1 MEQGM
6 ASHIAVLSMIAA
18 LGMPG
23 VDAAH
28 WHHARA
34 HPGLPGGFSQAREF
48 APAPKDMDT
57 RDVSRDDMIG
67 SDTMAQ
73 SAGPDMPGGR
83 PPVPFFRQPRPVSTS
98 PVQPET
104 PEAAAEDE
112 PEDALDMEAAKAAIE
127 RDGYKRVRIL
137 DKADNGG
144 WRAKAYRG
152 VAEVLLKVDSH
163 GGVSAE

>member
-1 MEQGM
+1 M
-6 ASHIAVLSMIAA
+6 AGHIAVVWVMAA
-18 LGMPG
+18 LGNPG

-28 WHHARA
+28 WHDARV
-34 HPGLPGGFSQAREF
+34 HPGLADGFSQTREF
-48 APAPKDMDT
+48 APAPKDTDA

-73 SAGPDMPGGR
+73 SAGPDVPSGR

-98 PVQPET
+98 PVRPET

-112 PEDALDMEAAKAAIE
+112 AQDMLDMEAAKAAIE

-137 DKADNGG
+137 DKAGNGG

-152 VAEVLLKVDSH
+152 VAEVFLKVDSH
-163 GGVSAE
+163 GAVSAE

>member
-28 WHHARA
+28 LHHARA

-73 SAGPDMPGGR
+73 SAGSDMPGGR
-83 PPVPFFRQPRPVSTS
+83 PPFLLRCLVKFH
-98 PVQPET
+98 
-104 PEAAAEDE
+104 
-112 PEDALDMEAAKAAIE
+112 
-127 RDGYKRVRIL
+127 YKIHR
-137 DKADNGG
+137 
-144 WRAKAYRG
+144 
-152 VAEVLLKVDSH
+152 SH
-163 GGVSAE
+163 YHEYEL

>member
-1 MEQGM
+1 M
-6 ASHIAVLSMIAA
+6 ASHIAVRSMIAA
-18 LGMPG
+18 LGMLG

-28 WHHARA
+28 WHHVRA
-34 HPGLPGGFSQAREF
+34 HPGLPGGSSQAWGF
-48 APAPKDMDT
+48 APAPNGMDAG
-57 RDVSRDDMIG
+57 DVSRDDMIG

-73 SAGPDMPGGR
+73 SAGHDVPSGR

-98 PVQPET
+98 PVHPET
-104 PEAAAEDE
+104 PEAAAEDQL
-112 PEDALDMEAAKAAIE
+112 EDALDMEAAKAAIE

-137 DKADNGG
+137 DKAGDGG

-163 GGVSAE
+163 GAVSAE

>member
-1 MEQGM
+1 M

-28 WHHARA
+28 WQHPGA
-34 HPGLPGGFSQAREF
+34 HPGLPGGFSQTREF
-48 APAPKDMDT
+48 APVPKDMDA
-57 RDVSRDDMIG
+57 RGVSRDDTIG

-73 SAGPDMPGGR
+73 SAGPDVPGGR

-104 PEAAAEDE
+104 PEAATEVEAQDM
-112 PEDALDMEAAKAAIE
+112 LDMEAAKAAIE

-137 DKADNGG
+137 DKAGNGG

-152 VAEVLLKVDSH
+152 VAEVLLKVDSR
-163 GGVSAE
+163 GAVSAE

>member
-1 MEQGM
+1 M

-23 VDAAH
+23 VDEAH
-28 WHHARA
+28 WHHAREYT
-34 HPGLPGGFSQAREF
+34 GLPGGFSQTREF
-48 APAPKDMDT
+48 APAPKDMDA

-73 SAGPDMPGGR
+73 SAGPDVPGGR

-98 PVQPET
+98 PVQPEA

-112 PEDALDMEAAKAAIE
+112 AQDTLDMEAAKAAIE

-152 VAEVLLKVDSH
+152 VVEVLLKVDSH
-163 GGVSAE
+163 GAVSAE

>member
-1 MEQGM
+1 M

-28 WHHARA
+28 WQHAGA

-48 APAPKDMDT
+48 ALVPKDMDA
-57 RDVSRDDMIG
+57 RGVSRDDTIG

-73 SAGPDMPGGR
+73 SAGPDVPGGR

-112 PEDALDMEAAKAAIE
+112 AQDALDMEAAKAAIE

-137 DKADNGG
+137 DKAGNGD

-163 GGVSAE
+163 GAVSAE